1 MSGGVV
7 EGARSVLRRPAPAAA
22 VLLLAYVLLSLLNH
36 AEGTLGTDTGA
47 KVYTLEVMTERGS
60 LRPEIGYWAED
71 LDPDGSVHPVYQT
84 ARTDDGWV
92 AITTLPMLLLAAPLY
107 DLGGYRL
114 ALLLPMLG
122 AVGAA
127 LGARA
132 LARRIDPAGDGAM
145 AFWVVGLASPV
156 VVYALDLWEHALG
169 MACVLWAV
177 VLLLRVLDGGTSGW
191 AVGAGALLGAG
202 AVMRNEVLVYTLV
215 TVGTACVTLAL
226 RRHLLRAVLAGS
238 AAIVGFAASFLANVA
253 LEAWVG
259 GLSRADRATGTASSA
274 TTVSGD
280 VASRRVEEALQTSI
294 GLVSGDPLLA
304 AVLGGAVVAA
314 VLLGVRAERR
324 GDRTFALVALGA
336 AAAVYLA
343 DAVGGLGFVPGLFIA
358 FPLALL
364 ALMPLGRTENARI
377 VTIMGLLALPVV
389 YAFQFLGGAGPQW
402 GGRYTLPSAMLLGV
416 VGLVAVAPRLPLAG
430 RGVIGL
436 SLLVSALGVAWVSER
451 THSVDRFFDEVAE
464 VSEPVLVAR
473 QAFLLRE
480 AGADLVDRRWLSAAN
495 EGAFLEAVS
504 IARQLD
510 EPALTVL
517 EWDGE
522 APPPDS
528 LPEDLVEVER
538 RQLDFLDT
546 PVGLVT
552 YRFER

>member
-1 MSGGVV
+1 MDK
-7 EGARSVLRRPAPAAA
+7 ARSSLRRPGPAAA
-22 VLLLAYVLLSLLNH
+22 VLLLVYVALSFLNH
-36 AEGTLGTDTGA
+36 PGGTLGTDTGA
-47 KVYTLEVMTERGS
+47 KVYTLELMTERGS

-92 AITTLPMLLLAAPLY
+92 AVTTLPMLLLAAPLY

-114 ALLLPMLG
+114 ALLLPMMG
-122 AVGAA
+122 AVAAA
-127 LGARA
+127 LAARA
-132 LARRIDPAGDGAM
+132 LARRIDPASDGAI

-177 VLLLRVLDGGTSGW
+177 VLLLRVLDGGSPGW
-191 AVGAGALLGAG
+191 AAGAGVLLGTG

-215 TVGTACVTLAL
+215 TVGVGCVVLML
-226 RRHLLRAVLAGS
+226 RRRLLRAVLTGI
-238 AAIVGFAASFLANVA
+238 AAVVGFAAAFLSNAVI
-253 LEAWVG
+253 EAWVG

-280 VASRRVEEALQTSI
+280 VVGQRIEEALQTSF

-304 AVLGGAVVAA
+304 ALLGAGVAVA
-314 VLLGVRAERR
+314 VLLAVRAERR
-324 GDRTFALVALGA
+324 GDATFAAVAVGA
-336 AAAVYLA
+336 AAVVYVA

-358 FPLALL
+358 FPLALV
-364 ALMPLGRTENARI
+364 APMPLGRTDNARV
-377 VTIMGLLALPVV
+377 VTIMGLLALPLV
-389 YAFQFLGGAGPQW
+389 YAFQYLGGAGPQW

-416 VGLVAVAPRLPLAG
+416 VGLVAIAPRLPLVG
-430 RGVIGL
+430 RGVVGL
-436 SLLVSALGVAWVSER
+436 SVLVSALGVAWVSER
-451 THSVDRFFDEVAE
+451 THSVDRFFDEVEE

-480 AGADLVDRRWLSAAN
+480 AGADLVEKRWLSAAN

-504 IARQLD
+504 VARRLD

-517 EWDGE
+517 EWEGE
-522 APPPDS
+522 APPPES